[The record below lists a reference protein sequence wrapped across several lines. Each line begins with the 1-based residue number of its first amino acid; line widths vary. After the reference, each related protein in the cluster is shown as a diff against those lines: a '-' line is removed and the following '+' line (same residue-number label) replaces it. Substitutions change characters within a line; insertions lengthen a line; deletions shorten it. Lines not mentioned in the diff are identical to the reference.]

1 MGFGTFVVVKASSG
15 PICPVAALKN
25 FLQVR
30 PNFAGSLFCHFLGTT
45 ITRYQLSP
53 ILKRSLNICNI
64 DDTNFKSHS
73 FRIGAATSLA
83 RQGTEKHNSNGRS
96 LEVKCCQ
103 FLHSLRLI
111 VKFCL
116 YLHALTHAKFF

>member
-1 MGFGTFVVVKASSG
+1 MVVKASSG
-15 PICPVAALKN
+15 LTCPVAAMKN
-25 FLQVR
+25 FLLVR
-30 PNFAGSLFCHFLGTT
+30 QNFAGPLFCHFSGTT
-45 ITRYQLSP
+45 ITRYQFSA
-53 ILKRSLNICNI
+53 ILKRSLKICNI
-64 DDTNFKSHS
+64 DDSNFKSHS

-83 RQGTEKHNSNGRS
+83 RQGTEKPHNSNGRS

-103 FLHSLRLI
+103 FLYSLRLI